1 MQVKVSTNRPA
12 VIYETTLPKCQVVAG
27 HCYGPIA
34 STDYYFLSLFVVI
47 FASGIVEKNSC

>member
-12 VIYETTLPKCQVVAG
+12 VIYETTLLKCQVVAG

-34 STDYYFLSLFVVI
+34 STDYFLSLFVVI